1 MTGNTQARKI
11 ASPDGMAGRGE
22 IPFTTGPIVRLG
34 SSICVTRISIRL
46 QNPCYEAVLVRRT
59 EDRTIIDVKD
69 QAGFLSVQK
78 RRCALRGKRLNGS
91 DPGQA
96 RGEIKEY
103 NADIASIQQLSPPI
117 IAKMTYCERV
127 LKREQQSI
135 SLHR

>member
-69 QAGFLSVQK
+69 QAGFLSEK
-78 RRCALRGKRLNGS
+78 ALCVE
-91 DPGQA
+91 GQA
-96 RGEIKEY
+96 VEWIGSWTSTRRNQG
-103 NADIASIQQLSPPI
+103 IQ
-117 IAKMTYCERV
+117 R
-127 LKREQQSI
+127 
-135 SLHR
+135 